1 MAKRQSLAEF
11 MFKCNSM
18 DQVHD
23 LWGHSLGFLLGRGVR
38 MVTWH
43 SDEAQMPWTQDM
55 GVITDGAPAEWV
67 RRYTEDKLYETD
79 PMPGVAKRH
88 YTPFWW
94 SEAADLTTFSDSEAL
109 YMENLSSSGLSDG
122 LGFQVYG
129 PNLRNAYVGLGYIKP
144 VPPLTERD
152 IFELKCAAQTA
163 HIRYCEL
170 TEDQN
175 GLAFHLSPREH
186 EVLGWIA
193 RGKSNSVIGEI
204 MGISRHTVD
213 TMTRR
218 MFDKMN
224 VRDRTTA
231 VMRGVGSGLL
241 NPYRDG

>member
-1 MAKRQSLAEF
+1 
-11 MFKCNSM
+11 
-18 DQVHD
+18 
-23 LWGHSLGFLLGRGVR
+23 

-43 SDEAQMPWTQDM
+43 SDEAQMPWTRDM
-55 GVITDGAPAEWV
+55 GVVTNGSPADWV
-67 RRYTEDKLYETD
+67 RRYVDEKLSEVD

-94 SEAADLTTFSDSEAL
+94 SKAGELASFSDDEAK
-109 YMENLSSSGLSDG
+109 YMEKLSTSGLGDG

-129 PNLRNAYVGLGYIKP
+129 PNLRNAYVGLGYAPP
-144 VPPLTERD
+144 VPLLSDRE

-170 TEDQN
+170 TEDRR
-175 GLAFHLSPREH
+175 GFAFHLSPREH

-224 VRDRTTA
+224 VHDRTTA

-241 NPYRDG
+241 NPHTDN